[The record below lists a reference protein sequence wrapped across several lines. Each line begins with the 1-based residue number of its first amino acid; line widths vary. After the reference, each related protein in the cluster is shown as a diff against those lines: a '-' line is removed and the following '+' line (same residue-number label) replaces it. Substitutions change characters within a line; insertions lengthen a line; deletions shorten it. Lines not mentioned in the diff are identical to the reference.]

1 MDRAGYGKAVLG
13 MARQNR
19 AGKET
24 WRGRVRLGLARRG
37 KAWRGPAWHFR
48 AGKEDH
54 MNQRL
59 RVFVEKCAV
68 CLVWSALALLLV
80 LFIALMNIT

>member
-24 WRGRVRLGLARRG
+24 WRG